1 MKACHK
7 IAITLFSFG
16 IFIGTAHAQETQ
28 EEKPAEAS
36 RQLTEDETQYVG
48 YGRRM
53 RRNTSY
59 DNYCNDSPC
68 SNYRRANRMSHH
80 DRKVL
85 RQQVNEA
92 GKTLYPQRHH

>member
-16 IFIGTAHAQETQ
+16 IFIGMAHAQESH
-28 EEKPAEAS
+28 EEKPAETS
-36 RQLTEDETQYVG
+36 RQLAEEETQYVG

-53 RRNTSY
+53 RRNTGY
-59 DNYCNDSPC
+59 DNYCDNSPC

-80 DRKVL
+80 DRKML